1 MLPNILFFQF
11 VKIED
16 LKGLFELKSYS
27 IRRKWWKSALRNS
40 EYSTWPQTKNQ
51 TTRHCLEIVH
61 QPAGLFLTLKI
72 PPKAEL
78 TYA

>member
-27 IRRKWWKSALRNS
+27 IRRKWWKSVMLNS
-40 EYSTWPQTKNQ
+40 KYSTWPQTKN
-51 TTRHCLEIVH
+51 
-61 QPAGLFLTLKI
+61 
-72 PPKAEL
+72 
-78 TYA
+78 